1 MNLPSEATLQVCS
14 DCGTELGPALLSCPR
29 CRRLVHASTLKDLAE
44 RAESAAASGDAQA
57 ALASWRSS
65 LELLPPDSRQSAAVA
80 QRIAAL
86 GTTVDAALSA
96 PVEVPTSGRWK
107 WLAALGPAGL
117 LIWKFKFLVVALL
130 TKGKFLLLGLSKAGT
145 LASMFASMGLYWTQW
160 GLWFALGLVLSIY
173 VHEMGHVAAIRRY
186 GIAATA
192 PMFIPGF
199 GALIRL
205 KQAPVTPRENARIGL
220 AGPVWGLGASVAA
233 ALAGQI
239 ASSPLAM
246 AIAHTGAWINIL
258 NLAPV
263 WQLDGSRG
271 FASLTRLHR
280 WIATAALALAW
291 LLTRDGAVLIVL
303 LVAVG
308 RTALTP
314 ADAPPDRG
322 ALILFVFVTLALAVI
337 WRLTAVSSQLSAL
350 SYQLSAIS

>member
-1 MNLPSEATLQVCS
+1 MNVPAAGAAQVCS
-14 DCGTELGPALLSCPR
+14 GCGTGLGRAQLACPM
-29 CRRLVHASTLKDLAE
+29 CRRLVHASALKDLAG
-44 RAESAAASGDAQA
+44 RAEAAAASGDAQA
-57 ALASWRSS
+57 TLAAWRSS

-86 GTTVDAALSA
+86 GNDVDAAAGA
-96 PVEVPTSGRWK
+96 PVDVPTSGRWK

-117 LIWKFKFLVVALL
+117 LIWKFKFLFVALL
-130 TKGKFLLLGLSKAGT
+130 TKGKLLLLGLTKAGT
-145 LASMFASMGLYWTQW
+145 LASMFASVGLYWTQW

-199 GALIRL
+199 GALVRL

-220 AGPVWGLGASVAA
+220 AGPLWGLGASVAA

-239 ASSPLAM
+239 AGSPLAL
-246 AIAHTGAWINIL
+246 AIAHTSAWINIL

-280 WIATAALALAW
+280 WVATAALAIAW

-308 RTALTP
+308 RTAVTP

-337 WRLTAVSSQLSAL
+337 WKVTAVSSQLSA
-350 SYQLSAIS
+350 IG